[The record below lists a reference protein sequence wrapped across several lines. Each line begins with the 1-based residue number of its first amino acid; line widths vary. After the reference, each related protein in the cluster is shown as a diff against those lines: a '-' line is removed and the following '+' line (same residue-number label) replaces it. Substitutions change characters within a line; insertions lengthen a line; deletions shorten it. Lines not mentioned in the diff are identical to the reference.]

1 MSLLN
6 SGMGVG
12 YFYLVPLDI
21 TFRVTENKWPSY
33 FKFRNYE
40 REREKEGDE
49 DKQEIK
55 KRRDV
60 LILENIESS
69 TSKKSK
75 LCKSR

>member
-1 MSLLN
+1 M
-6 SGMGVG
+6 
-12 YFYLVPLDI
+12 
-21 TFRVTENKWPSY
+21 R
-33 FKFRNYE
+33 E

-69 TSKKSK
+69 TSKKGK